1 MKCQCSFMVI
11 SCSSL
16 IKKCTT
22 LVGNV
27 SNEEGYAGSGGW
39 AKYICEISVG
49 FPQFCYKT
57 KTTLKKIV

>member
-1 MKCQCSFMVI
+1 MVI

-27 SNEEGYAGSGGW
+27 SNEEGYAGSGGEG
-39 AKYICEISVG
+39 AEDICEISVG